1 LKIQDSLAA
10 SNQVAEEKISNI
22 RTVKAFSQ
30 ENKEIFLYGKKM
42 NEVLQLS
49 IKESFM
55 RGLFFAMVTS
65 NQFFSSFHEL
75 QLINLHFSTKLNVH

>member
-65 NQFFSSFHEL
+65 NQFFSSFRGL
-75 QLINLHFSTKLNVH
+75 QLINFIVLL

>member
-1 LKIQDSLAA
+1 MKFQDSLAV

-22 RTVKAFSQ
+22 RTVKVFSQ
-30 ENKEIFLYGKKM
+30 EKKEMSLYEKKM

-55 RGLFFAMVTS
+55 RGLFFAMVTQNKYFNNYS
-65 NQFFSSFHEL
+65 WF
-75 QLINLHFSTKLNVH
+75 TAY

>member
-1 LKIQDSLAA
+1 MLIFIILVIFYYVVSRNYRVLKIQDSLAA

-30 ENKEIFLYGKKM
+30 ENKEMFLYGKKM

-55 RGLFFAMVTS
+55 RGLFFAMVT
-65 NQFFSSFHEL
+65 N
-75 QLINLHFSTKLNVH
+75 N